1 MVWSETD
8 TEKFWIEVDDY
19 TDSAGNRP
27 FRLISTAVIRMLCL
41 PTSNADIERVYSQVN
56 VIKTNKRNRMKTDVL
71 ESILYIKYGLRR
83 MNKKVHEFVPPVRM
97 LKYNSQIYD

>member
-1 MVWSETD
+1 
-8 TEKFWIEVDDY
+8 
-19 TDSAGNRP
+19 
-27 FRLISTAVIRMLCL
+27 
-41 PTSNADIERVYSQVN
+41 
-56 VIKTNKRNRMKTDVL
+56 MKTDVL